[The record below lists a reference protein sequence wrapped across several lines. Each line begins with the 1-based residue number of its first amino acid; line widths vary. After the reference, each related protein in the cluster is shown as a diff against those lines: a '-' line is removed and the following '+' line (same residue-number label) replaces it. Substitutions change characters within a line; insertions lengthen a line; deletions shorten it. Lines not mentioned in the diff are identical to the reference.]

1 MHIFFCDICG
11 VRVTDVD
18 LRGGHGLRRRH
29 HVICPTCLDL
39 GHGKEWLERHRQRH
53 HAVAAFDGTPS
64 GAVALAEPEIPD
76 FIPEPRETPAVVD
89 HPLIAAARDRARTLD
104 YDELKPPRPAAI
116 IGSSATE
123 LVDDND
129 TARVPVVAGDLAM
142 AASGF
147 AALSSNKPLPDQSE
161 AEDLAETPD
170 ATVPDD
176 SGAAMSLGEGL
187 PPRDEADC
195 MDTAIDAPEASSA
208 SKMKPISEETDPA
221 GVVVPTTKP
230 SLDRQTPKGRK
241 SSSTTGKHSKTAK
254 SGKISKSSAAIAAK
268 VRASQMR
275 FMIIGSAISLFVIV
289 CAGGYMVYQKSH
301 KVNRTGGGTITEDIS
316 AELKEKV
323 ASAKRNA
330 AAAHNTKDVTKLRAA
345 IAEIDR
351 LSELANKFERIAK
364 ENGYTDDDVNT
375 SLSRAG
381 LYDAKG
387 LRITLSQDLSV
398 IGGGSSH

>member
-230 SLDRQTPKGRK
+230 SSDRQTPKGRK

-289 CAGGYMVYQKSH
+289 CAGGYVVYQKSH
-301 KVNRTGGGTITEDIS
+301 KVIRTGGGTITDNLSEMIKTSSKS
-316 AELKEKV
+316 AQQ
-323 ASAKRNA
+323 NA
-330 AAAHNTKDVTKLRAA
+330 IAAHNSKDPAKLRAA
-345 IAEIDR
+345 LAEIDA
-351 LSELANKFERIAK
+351 LSAKANEYDREAK
-364 ENGYTDDDVNT
+364 KNNWTDEQVET
-375 SLSRAG
+375 GLRRAG

-387 LRITLSQDLSV
+387 LRKMIADDLV
-398 IGGGSSH
+398 IQGGH

>member
-104 YDELKPPRPAAI
+104 YDELKPLQPAAI

-129 TARVPVVAGDLAM
+129 TAYVPALAGDLAM

-170 ATVPDD
+170 ASVPDD

-195 MDTAIDAPEASSA
+195 MDTAIDAPVASSA

-230 SLDRQTPKGRK
+230 SSDRQTPKGRK

-254 SGKISKSSAAIAAK
+254 SGKVSKSSAAIAAK

-289 CAGGYMVYQKSH
+289 CAGGYVVYQKSH
-301 KVNRTGGGTITEDIS
+301 KVIRTGGGTITDNLSEMIKTSSKS
-316 AELKEKV
+316 AQQ
-323 ASAKRNA
+323 NA
-330 AAAHNTKDVTKLRAA
+330 IAAHNSKDPAKLRAA
-345 IAEIDR
+345 LAEIDA
-351 LSELANKFERIAK
+351 LSAKANEYDREAK
-364 ENGYTDDDVNT
+364 KNNWTDEQVET
-375 SLSRAG
+375 GLRRAG

-387 LRITLSQDLSV
+387 LRKMIADDLV
-398 IGGGSSH
+398 IQGGH